1 MDTFMK
7 RLLFLLA
14 VLPCAGTR
22 LLAQQP
28 ALFLSNRELAER
40 NALAQR
46 EDWAGAQRVAL
57 LAEADQFPA
66 SYEQR
71 FGLKGPE
78 LPPEG
83 GQWLHYYA
91 CSETGTQLKFVPP
104 DQNICPDNGK
114 VYKGYPYDHVVY
126 MLRADAL
133 GQGALTEAQAYRLT
147 GRLEYANKAA
157 QVLNAYADKYLTYA
171 IHDNEGKETK
181 FGARVYSQ
189 TLDESIWLIKIAWTY
204 DLVRG
209 SGVLS
214 PAQKQHIERDLLRA
228 SAGTV
233 GRASA
238 PSNPTAAFA
247 TSNIQC
253 WINAAVGS
261 VGYTLHD
268 QQLISQALDGPL
280 GFHNQMR
287 HSVIDGFW
295 VEGAWF
301 YQFYALRALTQLA
314 QMATQTGTNLWQE
327 EPNLLKLLESPPQ
340 VMFADGTLPPFN
352 DSRIVNVF
360 DEAPLYEVAYAQT
373 HDEALLPLLE
383 HGPRNSR
390 EAFLFGATV
399 LPKAPLLQPRSAV
412 FPEAGY
418 AVERAPNSD
427 LTTVLKFGPDG
438 GPHGHFDKL
447 NEVMYADGHILSV
460 DPGTQYYGL
469 AIHREW
475 DKMTVAHNTIS
486 VDEVNQNPATGKLL
500 AWQSEPQFTAATA
513 SAGDAYPGIALTRTM
528 VTTRDY
534 VLELNTGEAQ
544 DGQDHRFAW
553 NYHNNG
559 KQTLDLTTTPY
570 TGFPKTNGYPYLDKV
585 ESAASAE
592 AIHSTFTLETQPPE
606 GMYVT
611 VFGAPGSQV
620 FTGVAP
626 GNKIAVLAPFLIVR
640 RSGRSAR
647 FLAVFQPFLSGQQR
661 FTAELRGSSV
671 VIVHGPGWTD
681 RIRIGTRVEY
691 QRTRSSGK
699 EQVQHDVTHPS

>member
-1 MDTFMK
+1 MK

-14 VLPCAGTR
+14 VLVYLSTR
-22 LLAQQP
+22 LLAQEP
-28 ALFLSNRELAER
+28 ALFLSNQDFAER
-40 NALAQR
+40 NTLAQR
-46 EDWAGAQRVAL
+46 EPWAGAQRAAL

-71 FGLKGPE
+71 FGFKSPE

-91 CSETGTQLKFVPP
+91 CPDTGTQLTFVPP
-104 DQNICPDNGK
+104 DQNICRDNGK

-133 GQGALTEAQAYRLT
+133 GQGALTEAEAYRLT
-147 GRLEYANKAA
+147 GKLEYANKAA

-171 IHDNEGKETK
+171 IHDNQGKDTK

-189 TLDESIWLIKIAWTY
+189 TLDESLWLIKVAWTY

-214 PAQKQHIERDLLRA
+214 SAQKQHIERDLLRA

-238 PSNPTAAFA
+238 PSNPSPAFA

-280 GFHNQMR
+280 GFHRQMR

-295 VEGAWF
+295 AEGAWG

-314 QMATQTGTNLWQE
+314 QMARQTGTNLWQE
-327 EPNLLKLLESPPQ
+327 EPNLLKLFKSPPE

-360 DEAPLYEVAYAQT
+360 TEASLYEVAYAQT
-373 HDEALLPLLE
+373 HDKALLPILE

-390 EAFLFGATV
+390 EAFLFGATALLKV
-399 LPKAPLLQPRSAV
+399 PPLQPGSAV
-412 FPEAGY
+412 FSDAGY
-418 AVERAPNSD
+418 AVERAPGSD
-427 LTTVLKFGPDG
+427 LTTVIKFGPHG

-447 NEVMYADGHILSV
+447 NQVMYANGHILSV
-460 DPGTQYYGL
+460 DPGTQWYGL
-469 AIHREW
+469 PIHREW

-486 VDEVNQNPATGKLL
+486 VDEANQNPATGKLI

-534 VLELNTGEAQ
+534 VLELSTGEAQ
-544 DGQDHRFAW
+544 DGHDHRFAW

-559 KQTLDLTTTPY
+559 RESLHLATTPY
-570 TGFPKTNGYPYLDKV
+570 AGFPKTNGYQYLDKV
-585 ESAASAE
+585 ESAATADT
-592 AIHSTFTLETQPPE
+592 IHSTFTLETQPPV

-626 GNKIAVLAPFLIVR
+626 GNKMAVPVPFLIVR
-640 RSGRSAR
+640 RSGRGAR
-647 FLAVFQPFLSGQQR
+647 FLTLFQPFRSGQQR
-661 FTAELRGSSV
+661 FTSELRGSDV

-681 RIRIGTRVEY
+681 RVRIGARVEY
-691 QRTRSSGK
+691 RRTRSTGR
-699 EQVQHDVTHPS
+699 